1 MNLKSTQMP
10 IARPVLLGLL
20 AFATMALSACEPEP
34 VPAGDPC
41 AQPDPG
47 KRALAG
53 SYVRQQSNTP
63 SLDLIQLAG
72 DVRRNGR
79 LSKLYVGEYKF
90 DARIDRDLK
99 AEGIEGAFK
108 AARDSRAVPVDAF
121 RDVAE
126 GVVVYDFT
134 YREKGKPEFNGLAVT
149 GPPTPPS
156 QIAKN
161 GNAKLSGPIMLRTIN
176 LVPEEDPTPVEL
188 FGIATISIKYGSG
201 TGDMEVTGLGA
212 DAPFQTVTWKGV
224 RVCGARIVSS
234 GQGGFQLADD
244 KGEPVNFAGAS
255 DDSPSGSAIFDGRF
269 FGSSAVGTPTSV
281 GGGVLIQGDSGLI
294 SGVFVA
300 IPEG

>member
-1 MNLKSTQMP
+1 MKAKLVKAC
-10 IARPVLLGLL
+10 IALCAL
-20 AFATMALSACEPEP
+20 ALVSACEPEP

-79 LSKLYVGEYKF
+79 LSKLFVGEYEF

-108 AARDSRAVPVDAF
+108 AARQSRAVPVDAF

-134 YREKGKPEFNGLAVT
+134 YREKGKPQFNGLAVT

-156 QIAKN
+156 QIAQN

-176 LVPEEDPTPVEL
+176 LVPEEDPTPIEL